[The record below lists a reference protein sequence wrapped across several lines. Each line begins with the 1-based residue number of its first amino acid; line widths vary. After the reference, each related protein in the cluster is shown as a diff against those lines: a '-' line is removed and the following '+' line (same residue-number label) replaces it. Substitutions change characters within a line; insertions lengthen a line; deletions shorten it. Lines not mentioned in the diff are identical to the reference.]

1 MTGAAVT
8 IVRIEGSD
16 VEIDVAADESVAESA
31 WRQGFFW
38 PTRCWGQMD
47 CVQCHVR
54 ISDGERNIVPAT
66 DDELFVLRTRFPRR
80 LRTSLTRLGC
90 QVRVTGPGVVL
101 EKKGVRPPPYEAAGR
116 EAR

>member
-1 MTGAAVT
+1 MT

-16 VEIDVAADESVAESA
+16 VEIDVDAGESVAESA

-54 ISDGERNIVPAT
+54 VGDGEENIVPAT
-66 DDELFVLRTRFPRR
+66 DEELFVLRTKFPRR

-101 EKKGVRPPPYEAAGR
+101 EKKGVRPPTYE
-116 EAR
+116 EADST